1 MQFDRVVNGVVKY
14 IEAEVYPGM
23 ADWQEIF
30 ARIAVSRFVGNRE
43 KLKEA
48 LKNNAYVKAFN
59 IMNEQGEV
67 DIESFITDLKTQ
79 ISAKGKVE
87 LRIPMFGVFC
97 FTAGDVGKLHRYIM
111 EV

>member
-1 MQFDRVVNGVVKY
+1 MQFEKVVNGVIRY

-43 KLKEA
+43 KLKKA
-48 LKNNAYVKAFN
+48 LEGNAYVKAFN
-59 IMNEQGEV
+59 IMDDQGEV
-67 DIESFITDLKTQ
+67 DIESFLADLKTQ

-87 LRIPMFGVFC
+87 FRIPMFGVFC
-97 FTAGDVGKLHRYIM
+97 FTAGDVGKLQRYIM
-111 EV
+111 EG